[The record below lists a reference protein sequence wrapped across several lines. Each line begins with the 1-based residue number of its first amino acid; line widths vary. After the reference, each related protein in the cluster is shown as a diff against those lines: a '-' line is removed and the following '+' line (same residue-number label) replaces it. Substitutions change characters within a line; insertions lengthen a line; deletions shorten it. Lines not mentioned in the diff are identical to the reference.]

1 MKTFCY
7 FVVIF
12 LILLSNIGLRIKAK
26 FPEKSNP
33 ATFFFTLVL
42 PSIIVF
48 SCIVVAIDLT
58 FKIIN
63 LLGG

>member
-12 LILLSNIGLRIKAK
+12 FILLNNIGLKIETK
-26 FPEKSNP
+26 FEELSPP
-33 ATFFFTLVL
+33 FFFLGMVL
-42 PSIIVF
+42 FSIILF
-48 SCIVVAIDLT
+48 SCIVVAIDLV

-63 LLGG
+63 VGG

>member
-12 LILLSNIGLRIKAK
+12 FILLSNIGLAIKAK
-26 FPEKSNP
+26 FEKLSP
-33 ATFFFTLVL
+33 PIFFLFLVL
-42 PSIIVF
+42 SSIIVF

-63 LLGG
+63 LGG

>member
-12 LILLSNIGLRIKAK
+12 FILFNNMGLAIKAK
-26 FPEKSNP
+26 FEKLSPP
-33 ATFFFTLVL
+33 AFFLFMVLASTLL
-42 PSIIVF
+42 F

-58 FKIIN
+58 FKVIN

>member
-12 LILLSNIGLRIKAK
+12 FILLNNIGLAIKAK
-26 FPEKSNP
+26 FEKLSP
-33 ATFFFTLVL
+33 PIFFLFMVL
-42 PSIIVF
+42 ASTVLF